1 LIVTRIRPLSLAKVT
16 TPVCAAIGLFIGA
29 IFAGISLV
37 GAAIGLAAQGG
48 SEHNMAA
55 RAIGGVE
62 FEVQDR

>member
-1 LIVTRIRPLSLAKVT
+1 
-16 TPVCAAIGLFIGA
+16 
-29 IFAGISLV
+29 V